1 MSMKMKGLLKGL
13 RYISTIFDEEQET
26 EMQIGFPTDV
36 KHVAHIGW
44 DGPTANS
51 PSWINQ
57 FKDGEGGGGGGG
69 ALNVDQQNGPRTRG
83 LVQEKRFST
92 SSDSPIESPSRKKSD
107 KPRGSRRANSTP
119 SAVESPRRSLTK
131 QQPQQQQQQS
141 LRTAEGESTSVS
153 QKTSSRRKKTK
164 TSSSRSSTKSKST
177 APPVV
182 EFSHFSDPGVGGGNS
197 SRNTAGV
204 SADHT
209 PPRRSKGKDTCQ
221 GSLIKAS
228 EQEDQKA
235 LDDISRGIHAI

>member
-51 PSWINQ
+51 PSWLIN
-57 FKDGEGGGGGGG
+57 KMDLEHG
-69 ALNVDQQNGPRTRG
+69 VWSKKNGSLQVRTHPLSLPLERSPTSLGDRG
-83 LVQEKRFST
+83 V
-92 SSDSPIESPSRKKSD
+92 
-107 KPRGSRRANSTP
+107 
-119 SAVESPRRSLTK
+119 LTRL
-131 QQPQQQQQQS
+131 PLLS
-141 LRTAEGESTSVS
+141 NPLEVS